1 MAIPS
6 QKGESGD
13 PKLAE
18 RFLNSL
24 EYVVDASAWL
34 DSDTIVAHVTVTE
47 DAAISDK
54 DLRQACLT
62 KVGPINTPKVIQ
74 VDRRVRPAA

>member
-1 MAIPS
+1 MAPS
-6 QKGESGD
+6 NHHGEPGD

-54 DLRQACLT
+54 DLQQACLT